1 MIPSLKEETK
11 IKKSFLKRYRN
22 YLIRIERLEEKL
34 LSIDNQLEG
43 MSSKQI
49 SDMPTGGLPVTVEDI
64 LNRKEET
71 KKRIQRL
78 IDTSLLV
85 KEEIYEVIDHIDDYR
100 FAEVLESYFI
110 ECKTLEVIAEEKHYS
125 VQHVGYL
132 YGKGLEMIQLE

>member
-11 IKKSFLKRYRN
+11 VKKSFLKRYRN

-34 LSIDNQLEG
+34 LNIDTQLEG
-43 MSSKQI
+43 MSSKRI

-85 KEEIYEVIDHIDDYR
+85 KDEIYEVIDHIDDYR

-110 ECKTLEVIAEEKHYS
+110 ECKTLECIAEEKHYS

-132 YGKGLEMIQLE
+132 YGKGLDMIQLE